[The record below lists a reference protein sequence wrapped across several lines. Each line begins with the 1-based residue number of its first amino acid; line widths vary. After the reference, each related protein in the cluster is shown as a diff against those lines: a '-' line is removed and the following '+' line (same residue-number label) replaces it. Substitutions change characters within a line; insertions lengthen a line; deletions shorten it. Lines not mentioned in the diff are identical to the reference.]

1 MIMKRTAG
9 RGTRP
14 PLPPRPLGR
23 PPPERNKVED
33 HVRSRSHFSS
43 VPCTQCAS
51 GTKHETRQVQSPD
64 RQTPATCAAAA
75 SSAGSVAGA
84 LTA

>member
-9 RGTRP
+9 HGRRP

-23 PPPERNKVED
+23 PSQERNKVED

-43 VPCTQCAS
+43 VLCTQCAS

-64 RQTPATCAAAA
+64 RRRIPVQQQQQQAAR
-75 SSAGSVAGA
+75 VVWQA
-84 LTA
+84 L

>member
-1 MIMKRTAG
+1 MEDAPRS
-9 RGTRP
+9 P
-14 PLPPRPLGR
+14 PPPPLGR
-23 PPPERNKVED
+23 LPQERNEAED

-51 GTKHETRQVQSPD
+51 GTKHETRQVQSPG
-64 RQTPATCAAAA
+64 RQTQATCAAAAA